1 MTAEWL
7 TGRFRAIVSSDSGL
21 GKMTRRIYPTRFGQ
35 MHLRSNDGKGKGVP
49 LVLLHMSPRSGA
61 MWETLQERLERPT
74 HAPDRLGYG
83 FSDAPPWALSL
94 EQYAQSTVDTLKA
107 AGVQGEVD
115 VMGMHTGSLEA
126 VEVAHQ
132 LGSQVRR
139 VIVVGMPLFST
150 EEQQRQLEKYSEQP
164 LRPATEGGHVL
175 GAWRGGFAFRQ
186 PPYDLADVQR
196 RFVEH
201 VLAANPGAAFRAAC
215 SYPIEKKLKSL
226 KAPLTVFAPHD
237 EIIEQTVRVKPL
249 LKPGATFVDLP
260 EMGQDLFHDDLDR
273 MVTLVNRHLPP

>member
-7 TGRFRAIVSSDSGL
+7 TGRFRAITADIGL
-21 GKMTRRIYPTRFGQ
+21 PKITRRIYATRFGQ
-35 MHLRSNDGKGKGVP
+35 MHLRSNDGKGNGVP

-61 MWETLQERLERPT
+61 MWEMLQGRLERPT
-74 HAPDRLGYG
+74 YAPDRLGYG

-94 EQYAQSTVDTLKA
+94 EQYAQATVDTLKA
-107 AGVQGEVD
+107 AGVAGDVD
-115 VMGMHTGSLEA
+115 LLGIHTGSFEA
-126 VEVAHQ
+126 IEVAHQ
-132 LGSQVRR
+132 IGSQVRR
-139 VIVVGMPLFST
+139 VIAVGMPLFSA

-164 LRPATEGGHVL
+164 LRPAIEGGHLL

-186 PPYDLADVQR
+186 PPYDLADVHR

-215 SYPIEKKLKSL
+215 GYPIEKKLKTL
-226 KAPLTVFAPHD
+226 KASLTVFAPHD
-237 EIIEQTVRVKPL
+237 DIIEQTLRVKPL

-260 EMGQDLFHDDLDR
+260 ETSQDPFNVALDR

>member
-1 MTAEWL
+1 
-7 TGRFRAIVSSDSGL
+7 
-21 GKMTRRIYPTRFGQ
+21 

-49 LVLLHMSPRSGA
+49 LVLLHMSPRSSA
-61 MWETLQERLERPT
+61 MWEMLQERLERPS

-107 AGVQGEVD
+107 AGVEGDVD
-115 VMGMHTGSLEA
+115 LLGIHTGSFEA
-126 VEVAHQ
+126 IEVAHQ

-139 VIVVGMPLFST
+139 VIVVGMPLYST
-150 EEQQRQLEKYSEQP
+150 EEQQRQLEKYSEQS
-164 LRPATEGGHVL
+164 LRPVAEGGHVL

-196 RFVEH
+196 RFVEQ

-215 SYPIEKKLKSL
+215 GYPIEKKLKSL
-226 KAPLTVFAPHD
+226 KTSLTVFAPHD
-237 EIIEQTVRVKPL
+237 DIIEQTLRVKPL
-249 LKPGATFVDLP
+249 LKPGSTYVDLP
-260 EMGQDLFHDDLDR
+260 EVGQDPFHAALDR
-273 MVTLVNRHLPP
+273 MVTLVNRHLSP

>member
-1 MTAEWL
+1 
-7 TGRFRAIVSSDSGL
+7 
-21 GKMTRRIYPTRFGQ
+21 MTRQIYPTRFGQ
-35 MHLRSNDGKGKGVP
+35 MHLRSHEGKGVP

-61 MWETLQERLERPT
+61 MWELLQEKLERPT

-94 EQYAQSTVDTLKA
+94 EQYAQGTVDTLKA
-107 AGVQGEVD
+107 AGISGD
-115 VMGMHTGSLEA
+115 IDILGIHTGSFEA
-126 VEVAHQ
+126 IEVAHQ
-132 LGSQVRR
+132 LGSHVRR
-139 VIVVGMPLFST
+139 VVAVGMPLFSP

-164 LRPATEGGHVL
+164 LKPLTEGGHVL

-186 PPYDLADVQR
+186 PPYDLGDVHH

-215 SYPIEKKLKSL
+215 SYPVEKKLKSL

-237 EIIEQTVRVKPL
+237 DIIEQTLRVKPL
-249 LKPGATFVDLP
+249 LKAGGTYVDLP
-260 EMGQDLFHDDLDR
+260 ELGQDPFHRAVER
-273 MVTLVNRHLPP
+273 MVTLVNRHLPG

>member
-7 TGRFRAIVSSDSGL
+7 TGGFRAIVPDSGL
-21 GKMTRRIYPTRFGQ
+21 PTMTRRIYPTRFGQ
-35 MHLRSNDGKGKGVP
+35 IHLRSNDGEGKGVP

-61 MWETLQERLERPT
+61 MWEALQERLERPT

-94 EQYAQSTVDTLKA
+94 EQYAQATVDTLKA
-107 AGVQGEVD
+107 EGVQGDVD
-115 VMGMHTGSLEA
+115 LLGIHTGSFEA
-126 VEVAHQ
+126 IEVAHQ

-139 VIVVGMPLFST
+139 VIVVGMPLFSA
-150 EEQQRQLEKYSEQP
+150 EEQQRQLEKSSEQQ
-164 LRPATEGGHVL
+164 LRAAAEGGHVL

-215 SYPIEKKLKSL
+215 GYPIERKLQSL

-237 EIIEQTVRVKPL
+237 DIIEHTLRVKPL
-249 LKPGATFVDLP
+249 LKPGATYVDLP
-260 EMGQDLFHDDLDR
+260 ELGQDLFHVALDR
-273 MVTLVNRHLPP
+273 MVTLVNRHLSP